1 MTFGERF
8 KKLRIE
14 KGLKQ
19 QELVDDFNKTFKHT
33 VTKSSISQYEHNK
46 KSPEIKALKKFA
58 LYFDVSID
66 YLLGVSNCR
75 HVNIERLECNWQK
88 EILYYMKCFFLNHT
102 VDRHTKDAFFKEI
115 TNIYFDS
122 LKSSNLKY

>member
-19 QELVDDFNKTFKHT
+19 QELADDFNKIYEHTF
-33 VTKSSISQYEHNK
+33 TKSSISQYENNK
-46 KSPEIKALKKFA
+46 KTPEIKALKKFA

-75 HVNIERLECNWQK
+75 YVNIGRLEFNWQR
-88 EILYYMKCFFLNHT
+88 EILYYTKCLLMNSTIDRSIKDNFFN
-102 VDRHTKDAFFKEI
+102 EI
-115 TNIYFDS
+115 TKIYFDS
-122 LKSSNLKY
+122 LK

>member
-19 QELVDDFNKTFKHT
+19 QELADDFNKTFEHT

-75 HVNIERLECNWQK
+75 HVNIERLEFNWQK
-88 EILYYMKCFFLNHT
+88 EILYYTKCFLLNYT

-115 TNIYFDS
+115 TDIYFDS